1 MAYIGNQPTDN
12 FVTFATQNF
21 STSATSSYTLS
32 HAVSNENEI
41 ALFINNVRQHP
52 GSGKAYTASGTAL
65 TLSANTA
72 STDVMYCIF
81 LGRAIQST
89 VPATNSITAAMVSAN
104 AVTGAKLNTDVISAQ
119 TALAAEPADT
129 DEFLVS
135 DAGVLKRID
144 YSLIK
149 GGGLKVADQW
159 RLNST
164 YTVTSSSA
172 ALTNLEQVDTDG
184 FGGIGTA
191 MSASSGI
198 FTFPS
203 TGIYLIT
210 GSAYL
215 YRENGGNPNVS
226 LQLQTTTDNSS
237 YNGAAIAA
245 AIIENVSAY
254 EANINLS
261 FMFDVTN
268 TTTHKCKFMANSSSG
283 NIATMYAETAQNTT
297 YFTFLKLGDT

>member
-89 VPATNSITAAMVSAN
+89 VPATNSITAAMVGNDLVS
-104 AVTGAKLNTDVISAQ
+104 GKD
-119 TALAAEPADT
+119 ALAANPAAT
-129 DEFLVS
+129 DELLIS

-144 YSLIK
+144 AQFFQSTPAFLAK
-149 GGGLKVADQW
+149 PAVAATLSDD
-159 RLNST
+159 T
-164 YTVTSSSA
+164 
-172 ALTNLEQVDTDG
+172 LTK
-184 FGGIGTA
+184 I
-191 MSASSGI
+191 S
-198 FTFPS
+198 FTEV
-203 TGIYLIT
+203 LD
-210 GSAYL
+210 
-215 YRENGGNPNVS
+215 
-226 LQLQTTTDNSS
+226 LQN
-237 YNGAAIAA
+237 
-245 AIIENVSAY
+245 
-254 EANINLS
+254 
-261 FMFDVTN
+261 
-268 TTTHKCKFMANSSSG
+268 
-283 NIATMYAETAQNTT
+283 
-297 YFTFLKLGDT
+297 FLM

>member
-89 VPATNSITAAMVSAN
+89 VPATNSITAAMVGNDLVSGKDA
-104 AVTGAKLNTDVISAQ
+104 L
-119 TALAAEPADT
+119 TATPATT
-129 DEFLVS
+129 DELLIS

-144 YSLIK
+144 AQFFQNTPAFSAY
-149 GGGLKVADQW
+149 GNADQNN
-159 RLNST
+159 NSDST
-164 YTVTSSSA
+164 WVKLAMNTEFY
-172 ALTNLEQVDTDG
+172 DTDSKYDTSNYRFTPTIAG
-184 FGGIGTA
+184 KYMFGASVFVDGNDTRDTTEIAFYKNGTKLFY
-191 MSASSGI
+191 ASQSVDNDTKQQLTAVI
-198 FTFPS
+198 ELDTDDYVE
-203 TGIYLIT
+203 IY
-210 GSAYL
+210 AY
-215 YRENGGNPNVS
+215 V
-226 LQLQTTTDNSS
+226 
-237 YNGAAIAA
+237 
-245 AIIENVSAY
+245 
-254 EANINLS
+254 
-261 FMFDVTN
+261 DV
-268 TTTHKCKFMANSSSG
+268 ANSSVFAMNMDG
-283 NIATMYAETAQNTT
+283 TT
-297 YFTFLKLGDT
+297 SNNRCYWYGYKLIT

>member
-21 STSATSSYTLS
+21 TTSATSSYTLS

-89 VPATNSITAAMVSAN
+89 VPATNSITAAMVGN
-104 AVTGAKLNTDVISAQ
+104 DLISGKD
-119 TALAAEPADT
+119 ALASEPDDT

-135 DAGVLKRID
+135 DAGTIKRID

-149 GGGLKVADQW
+149 AANTPAFYGELASTQTITRNSYVKITGITTGEIDTNSAFDGTTFTVPSGEGG
-159 RLNST
+159 N
-164 YTVTSSSA
+164 YY
-172 ALTNLEQVDTDG
+172 LEGTIVYDFETAGDDG
-184 FGGIGTA
+184 FEVFIPEEKG
-191 MSASSGI
+191 
-198 FTFPS
+198 
-203 TGIYLIT
+203 
-210 GSAYL
+210 
-215 YRENGGNPNVS
+215 
-226 LQLQTTTDNSS
+226 
-237 YNGAAIAA
+237 
-245 AIIENVSAY
+245 
-254 EANINLS
+254 
-261 FMFDVTN
+261 
-268 TTTHKCKFMANSSSG
+268 K
-283 NIATMYAETAQNTT
+283 
-297 YFTFLKLGDT
+297 